1 MASLYVERRITRWQQ
16 QRWVLDAVIRTV
28 GVEWDQARIA
38 SKSKPGGEAA
48 VSDFRVAARKIKKF
62 DDFHRE
68 FAAAARKREAK
79 ARAYEEQGRTVAAGE
94 SYIAAALLW
103 ASACWPIFEDCA
115 TLHEYEARMNAC
127 YAEFIKFAP
136 HPVER
141 VEVPFGKKRLPAYLH
156 LPRKPAPGERF
167 PCVISIGGMDGSKEN
182 MVAIYGD
189 RFLTR
194 GLAVLALDGP
204 GQAESIGRGI
214 HFTESNFGDAGLAV
228 HDWLARHPAI
238 DADRLV
244 IRSSSF
250 GSYFG
255 TVAAAALGGKIRGYA
270 VTGVCQEPGCH
281 TIFNMASPT
290 FKARFMF
297 MAGYDDEAAFDRFC
311 RKIDLRPV
319 APKIQCP
326 YMAIAGENDQL
337 SPIEHTERLFERITA
352 PKRLVIYE
360 GANHGVGD
368 APSVEAGEDKNT
380 MLADWLL
387 DRIEGRK
394 ATSERVWID
403 SSGRA
408 TAQPFPKAAP
418 ERAER
423 KPVKTASRTQAK
435 SRKGVGPASAKA
447 RAASRAKRPVAVR
460 RGK

>member
-1 MASLYVERRITRWQQ
+1 MASVNVENRISRWQQ
-16 QRWVLDAVIRTV
+16 QRWVLDAVIRSV

-48 VSDFRVAARKIKKF
+48 VSDFRAAARKIKKF

-68 FAAAARKREAK
+68 FAAAARKREGK
-79 ARAYEEQGRTVAAGE
+79 ARVFEEQGRLIAAGE

-103 ASACWPIFEDCA
+103 ASACWPIFEDCP

-127 YAEFIKFAP
+127 YAKFMRYAP
-136 HPVER
+136 HPIIRAEI
-141 VEVPFGKKRLPAYLH
+141 PFGKGHLPGYLH
-156 LPRKPAPGERF
+156 LPHKPAAGENF
-167 PCVISIGGMDGSKEN
+167 PCIISIGGMDGSKEN

-204 GQAESIGRGI
+204 GQAESVGRGLY
-214 HFTESNFGDAGLAV
+214 FTESNFGAAGLAV
-228 HDWLARHPAI
+228 HDWLAQQPAI
-238 DADRLV
+238 DIDRLA

-255 TVAAAALGGKIRGYA
+255 TVAAAALGDKIRGYA
-270 VTGVCQEPGCH
+270 VAGVCHEPGCY

-297 MAGYDDEAAFDRFC
+297 MSGYDDEAKFDQFC
-311 RKIDLRPV
+311 KKIDLRPV
-319 APKIQCP
+319 APKIKCP
-326 YMAIAGENDQL
+326 YMVIAGENDQL
-337 SPIEHTERLFERITA
+337 SPIEHTERLFELITA

-368 APSVEAGEDKNT
+368 APSAEAGEDKNT
-380 MLADWLL
+380 LLADWLH
-387 DRIEGRK
+387 DRIRGKK
-394 ATSERVWID
+394 AKTERVWID

-408 TAQPFPKAAP
+408 TAKPFA
-418 ERAER
+418 
-423 KPVKTASRTQAK
+423 KPAR
-435 SRKGVGPASAKA
+435 AKA
-447 RAASRAKRPVAVR
+447 VKATAAGAKAKTASRAKRPAATR
-460 RGK
+460 RK

>member
-1 MASLYVERRITRWQQ
+1 MASVNVENRITRWQQ
-16 QRWVLDAVIRTV
+16 QRWVLDAVIRSV

-48 VSDFRVAARKIKKF
+48 VSDFRAAARKIKKF

-68 FAAAARKREAK
+68 FAAAARKREGK
-79 ARAYEEQGRTVAAGE
+79 ALAFEEQGRLVAAGE

-103 ASACWPIFEDCA
+103 ASACWPIFEDCP

-127 YAEFIKFAP
+127 YAKFMRYAP
-136 HPVER
+136 HPITRAEIA
-141 VEVPFGKKRLPAYLH
+141 FGKSHLPGYLH
-156 LPRKPAPGERF
+156 LPRKPAPGEKF

-204 GQAESIGRGI
+204 GQAESVGRGLF
-214 HFTESNFGDAGLAV
+214 FTESNFGPAGLAV
-228 HDWLARHPAI
+228 HDWLAQQPAI
-238 DADRLV
+238 DIDRLA

-255 TVAAAALGGKIRGYA
+255 TVAAAALGDKVRGYA
-270 VTGVCQEPGCH
+270 VAGVCHEPGCY

-297 MAGYDDEAAFDRFC
+297 MSGYDDEAKFDQFC
-311 RKIDLRPV
+311 KKIDLRPV
-319 APKIQCP
+319 APKITCP
-326 YMAIAGENDQL
+326 YMVIAGENDQL
-337 SPIEHTERLFERITA
+337 SPIEHTERLFELITA

-368 APSVEAGEDKNT
+368 APSAEAGEDKNT
-380 MLADWLL
+380 LLADWLF
-387 DRIEGRK
+387 DRIRGKK
-394 ATSERVWID
+394 AKTERVWID

-408 TAQPFPKAAP
+408 TAKPFAKPARGKAVKAKAAGPKA
-418 ERAER
+418 
-423 KPVKTASRTQAK
+423 KT
-435 SRKGVGPASAKA
+435 
-447 RAASRAKRPVAVR
+447 ASRAKRPAAAR
-460 RGK
+460 RK